1 MNGQKS
7 RRTAIVKRTR
17 GLEANPEIVQ
27 RLSEVF
33 VAHGGMSRL
42 RWQLPASC
50 DQYHGKRDGL
60 SISRRSGFQAPH
72 EKVVYHGQ
80 YWQIA
85 CQSHFSGQ
93 QGAFAYGPETGRCG
107 RHFARRMYQRGA
119 LERYGKGHSG

>member
-1 MNGQKS
+1 MFSASLYDLSCLTVDDFNDGVE
-7 RRTAIVKRTR
+7 RPLVVDCTR
-17 GLEANPEIVQ
+17 
-27 RLSEVF
+27 S
-33 VAHGGMSRL
+33 
-42 RWQLPASC
+42 ASC
-50 DQYHGKRDGL
+50 LVSHR
-60 SISRRSGFQAPH
+60 SVPSRRSGFQAPH